1 MIDVNEKALDGGMA
15 VLRPLALH
23 TSQHCTLL
31 HFVNFQSS
39 LLFEPHFE
47 IEWENTF
54 KPRLVKF
61 GHSEKDT
68 KFEKIFHLKFDV
80 TQ

>member
-1 MIDVNEKALDGGMA
+1 MQLRKEAWLHIATIFTKRKKNNKHEKNPH
-15 VLRPLALH
+15 VLRMKEKNGI
-23 TSQHCTLL
+23 LL
-31 HFVNFQSS
+31 
-39 LLFEPHFE
+39 
-47 IEWENTF
+47 
-54 KPRLVKF
+54 KF